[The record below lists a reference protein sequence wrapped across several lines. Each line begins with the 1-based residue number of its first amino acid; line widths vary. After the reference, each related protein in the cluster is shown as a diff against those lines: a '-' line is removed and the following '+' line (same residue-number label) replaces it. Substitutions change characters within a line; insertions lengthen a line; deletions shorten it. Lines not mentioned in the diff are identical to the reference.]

1 MRYFSAKPLADLFS
15 LLFPVSLAAAKPL
28 AGKNN
33 PLYNE
38 PQMNNPRKKRQ
49 LSLLSCFNF
58 AFKKKTLNNSF
69 FKEKS
74 LPTLK
79 NRQCYQK
86 QRLGEGIHNTDTLVS
101 VWLRHCGFSLAEHA
115 GWKRLRHC
123 IVPPHVG
130 GLVKRVTPRPFDSIA

>member
-1 MRYFSAKPLADLFS
+1 MS
-15 LLFPVSLAAAKPL
+15 
-28 AGKNN
+28 
-33 PLYNE
+33 
-38 PQMNNPRKKRQ
+38 NPRKKRQ

-58 AFKKKTLNNSF
+58 AFKKKPLNNSF

-130 GLVKRVTPRPFDSIA
+130 GLAKRVTPL